1 MEVLQNLSQ
10 KPYSSELYEL
20 EVACH
25 NVSVNEYKLDF
36 THIMYDLVQSSKPN
50 MELYKQQPYLTPV
63 IRCKLIDFLL
73 KMSIRLKILPFVF
86 FKAVKLFDRYC
97 SKRIVLLDQAQ
108 LIITTCLWIAAK
120 VTGGNNHFVNLN
132 NLKQYEAGANSN
144 PNNIKTINDLGYG
157 CGGKFL
163 GPTER
168 FRLPKLHELV
178 KLCGAK
184 CKYDLGMFKQMEV
197 HILQTLDWSVN
208 EPGIEEYI
216 ALSHEF
222 STMDDQINNEAF
234 KVKEYLSYVSL
245 YLFELLD
252 CDIIDLSRVILD
264 LVNEIFCLDKSDAC
278 YQKFN
283 DPNDEYNHK
292 IEFQNYVY
300 IKKGLIKA
308 IINSTDYIVK
318 LFESQGPQMFIKQIF
333 YKFKNHQTF
342 GVPCDTTNHGSGVT
356 GVAGVNAGTPSNG
369 GNVVSSSSPDYYY
382 LPSPAYTAYE
392 SSNKGSASPICSSSM
407 NSPESATSTSSS
419 VYTNM
424 SSTTA
429 ASSTGNS
436 PYKRKPSLVNNTT
449 TCATTVASIISGVP
463 PCAPPPQPPSS
474 AGIPA
479 TRRALSIPPPH
490 QITKD
495 DYLPVFKVMYP
506 TPSSGNSKRVQ
517 KQTPQSSSYHHKL
530 PPLIINKLNE
540 NSSQASLVSLDSSN
554 QPSDIFDNASA
565 CCTLLIVSLVIN
577 STAGQ
582 NGKIFT
588 PMSENGSPET
598 HNLKPQLV

>member
-1 MEVLQNLSQ
+1 MTASSNTRTNLEVLQNLTQ
-10 KPYSSELYEL
+10 QPYSSDLYEL

-25 NVSVNEYKLDF
+25 NESINEYKLEF
-36 THIMYDLVQSSKPN
+36 TLLMYELSQNSKPN
-50 MELYKQQPYLTPV
+50 VELYKQQPYLTPV

-120 VTGGNNHFVNLN
+120 VSGGNNHFVNLN
-132 NLKQYEAGANSN
+132 NVKQYSSDPASNSI
-144 PNNIKTINDLGYG
+144 PSNIKTINDLGYG

-222 STMDDQINNEAF
+222 STMDEQVNNEAF

-252 CDIIDLSRVILD
+252 CDIVDLSRVILD
-264 LVNEIFCLDKSDAC
+264 LVNEIFCLDKADAC
-278 YQKFN
+278 FQKLN

-292 IEFQNYVY
+292 VEFQNYVY
-300 IKKGLIKA
+300 IKKSLIKA

-342 GVPCDTTNHGSGVT
+342 GVPCGTTNP
-356 GVAGVNAGTPSNG
+356 AGVPVTAGTPG
-369 GNVVSSSSPDYYY
+369 TTQGSSDYYY

-392 SSNKGSASPICSSSM
+392 SSNKGSASPVSSSM

-436 PYKRKPSLVNNTT
+436 PYKRKPVANNT
-449 TCATTVASIISGVP
+449 AANVASIISGVP
-463 PCAPPPQPPSS
+463 PCAPPPPPPTS
-474 AGIPA
+474 GIPKSGQGG
-479 TRRALSIPPPH
+479 RRASSIPPPH

-495 DYLPVFKVMYP
+495 DYLPVFKTMYP
-506 TPSSGNSKRVQ
+506 TPSSGNKRVQ
-517 KQTPQSSSYHHKL
+517 KQTPLCSYQHKL

-540 NSSQASLVSLDSSN
+540 NGSQASLVSLESSN
-554 QPSDIFDNASA
+554 QPSDIFDNSA
-565 CCTLLIVSLVIN
+565 CCTLLMASLMIN

-582 NGKIFT
+582 NGKVFT
-588 PMSENGSPET
+588 PLSESGSPDAT
-598 HNLKPQLV
+598 HNYSKQQAV